1 VLFSFDELVQK
12 QVDNQEDKNKTMVKA
27 MVSNKSV
34 DGDTTVAHNA
44 HIIAVGVFSF
54 IMLVITAM
62 VVRNRKLRKYYKATN

>member
-27 MVSNKSV
+27 MVSNKSA
-34 DGDTTVAHNA
+34 DGDTTVA
-44 HIIAVGVFSF
+44 HIIAVGVFAF

-62 VVRNRKLRKYYKATN
+62 VLRNRKLRKYYKATN